1 MSLPPTAS
9 QANRQ
14 ASFHH
19 SGDQQR
25 IPADKLLLNEM
36 FAREQVSGLFE
47 YQLVLSSDDENI
59 DLNELIGEN
68 AWVEMQLPGQ
78 STPRH
83 FCGIVADFTFS
94 SFRDNLA
101 EYRITLRP
109 WLWLLTQASNNR
121 IFENKSVPDIVKE
134 VCRAHGFDDILDGL
148 SGASYENRVYCV
160 QYRESDFN
168 FISRLMEDEGI
179 YYYFEHSENDNKD
192 YLVLVDDK
200 SDHGAFRGY
209 NQVLYYPP
217 DEHNHREE
225 EHLDDWTVSRAVRSG
240 SFQLRDYDFKK
251 PSADLKVLSDM
262 KKPHAAN
269 NSFERYEYPGR
280 YGEYEAQVADTRGNR
295 LVTARLQ
302 EAQSD
307 HELLCGRGN
316 VRGMV
321 PGYVFTLQQFP
332 RTDQNRQY
340 LILDVTHRLRLGGFD
355 SGGVDAGDDFEYD
368 CSLTAMPASEQYR
381 PPRTT
386 EKPRVYGPQTAIV
399 VGQGQAGDEIVFED
413 YLQIRVKFH
422 WYCNDFPQNQNP
434 NQNQDSSCWV
444 RVSQAWAGSG
454 WGAQFVPRVGQ
465 EVVVEFLEGD
475 PDRPIVTGSVYN
487 ASNLPPY
494 DVPTQSGIKSRSS
507 KGGTTSHFNE
517 IRFEDKKDHEELYIH
532 AERNMKIEV
541 ERDRIEN
548 VGNDETVTIGN
559 NRHHTVDVNDTRI
572 VEGNDRNEVTG
583 TQHVIT
589 DGLRDVHVK
598 NEETRT
604 VDRSQTE
611 NVGGIWKKDVTGD
624 IDIDSTVGNI
634 TIDAVAGNITI
645 TAANNAVVQDSNHVD
660 ISGVS
665 WSITGTSGGITGL
678 AMALAGSNNAVNGQA
693 LTANLVN
700 IAFYGLDTGVTGA
713 ELKKAVFETKAT
725 VIGLKKV
732 ATELKS
738 IASIIKNGGIDIDL
752 TGMKLM

>member
-1 MSLPPTAS
+1 MSPRPAPS

-19 SGDQQR
+19 SGDASKL
-25 IPADKLLLNEM
+25 PADKLLLNDM

-59 DLNELIGEN
+59 DLDELIGET
-68 AWVEMQLPGQ
+68 AWVELQLPGQ

-83 FCGIVADFTFS
+83 FCGVVADFTFA

-121 IFENKSVPDIVKE
+121 IFEKQSVPEIIKA
-134 VCRAHGFDDILDGL
+134 VCKAHGFDDILDGL
-148 SGASYENRVYCV
+148 NGTYEDRVYCV
-160 QYRESDFN
+160 QYRESDFS

-179 YYYFEHSENDNKD
+179 YYYFEHSENENKD
-192 YLVLVDDK
+192 YLVLVDDRT
-200 SDHGAFRGY
+200 DHGAFRGY
-209 NQVLYYPP
+209 NQVPYYPP

-251 PSADLKVLSDM
+251 PGADLKVLSDM
-262 KKPHAAN
+262 KKSHAAN
-269 NSFERYEYPGR
+269 NAFARYEYPGR
-280 YGEYEAQVADTRGNR
+280 YGEYAAQVADTRGNR

-316 VRGMV
+316 VRGLV
-321 PGYVFTLQQFP
+321 PGYIFELQQFP
-332 RTDQNRQY
+332 RTDQNREY
-340 LILDVTHRLRLGGFD
+340 LVLDVTHRLRLGGFD

-399 VGQGQAGDEIVFED
+399 VGRGQAGDEIVFED

-422 WYCNDFPQNQNP
+422 WYCNDLNSAQN
-434 NQNQDSSCWV
+434 SSCWV

-465 EVVVEFLEGD
+465 EVIVEFLEGD

-494 DVPTQSGIKSRSS
+494 TETTQSGIKTRSS
-507 KGGTTSHFNE
+507 KGGTTSNFNE
-517 IRFEDKKDHEELYIH
+517 IRFDDKKDNEELYIH
-532 AERNMKIEV
+532 AEKDMKVDVENHLTESVGRNK
-541 ERDRIEN
+541 
-548 VGNDETVTIGN
+548 TVTIDEG
-559 NRHHTVDVNDTRI
+559 HKHTVEGIDTQR
-572 VEGNDRNEVTG
+572 VKK
-583 TQHVIT
+583 TQDIYIHEKRSLFCYK
-589 DGLRDVHVK
+589 DELRDITKGSEQKIGGKWTTTAQLGVEINSPMKIKLDSAKTITLDAPNIVRTDESWISKTTHSLGL
-598 NEETRT
+598 TGIAIGITGST
-604 VDRSQTE
+604 VDLKGNATSVIAT
-611 NVGGIWKKDVTGD
+611 NIGVNGI
-624 IDIDSTVGNI
+624 NI
-634 TIDAVAGNITI
+634 GYSI
-645 TAANNAVVQDSNHVD
+645 VD
-660 ISGVS
+660 ISGK
-665 WSITGTSGGITGL
+665 SIEIS
-678 AMALAGSNNAVNGQA
+678 AVEMEA
-693 LTANLVN
+693 KKKKLK
-700 IAFYGLDTGVTGA
+700 LDKKLI
-713 ELKKAVFETKAT
+713 ELKKSVGEFGKETIKVVKSA
-725 VIGLKKV
+725 LKIQ
-732 ATELKS
+732 S
-738 IASIIKNGGIDIDL
+738 
-752 TGMKLM
+752 